1 MFSPPTFRL
10 ALRTL
15 ALGLIVAHA
24 HAADDAD
31 EGAERIDQLKAEA
44 RQLRDQAE
52 ATFQATEATCYERFM
67 VNRCIDQAKQARL
80 ETIRRARE
88 LEGEARKLDLAERQR
103 AAAEVMRSNPEVS
116 PVPAN
121 PSLPASPSLP
131 TGPTPS
137 PSADAVIA
145 PTTEAERLRAE
156 RDQAAEQAEAAA
168 RAAQAAKDA
177 ERARERSKA
186 NEAAAQ
192 RAEQAARERAR
203 YEERIREY
211 EEKKARDAAG
221 R

>member
-1 MFSPPTFRL
+1 MSSRPSFRI

-24 HAADDAD
+24 HAADDTDA
-31 EGAERIDQLKAEA
+31 GAGRIDQLKAEA
-44 RQLRDQAE
+44 KHLRDQAE
-52 ATFQATEATCYERFM
+52 TTFQAAESSCYGRFM

-80 ETIRRARE
+80 DAIRSARE
-88 LEGEARKLDLAERQR
+88 LESEARKLELAERQR
-103 AAAEVMRSNPEVS
+103 AAAEVMQTNPGA
-116 PVPAN
+116 P
-121 PSLPASPSLP
+121 LTPASPSP
-131 TGPTPS
+131 A
-137 PSADAVIA
+137 ADAVIT
-145 PTTEAERLRAE
+145 PTPEAERLRADRE
-156 RDQAAEQAEAAA
+156 RVADQAETDA
-168 RAAQAAKDA
+168 RAAQAAKDV

-186 NEAAAQ
+186 DAAAAQ